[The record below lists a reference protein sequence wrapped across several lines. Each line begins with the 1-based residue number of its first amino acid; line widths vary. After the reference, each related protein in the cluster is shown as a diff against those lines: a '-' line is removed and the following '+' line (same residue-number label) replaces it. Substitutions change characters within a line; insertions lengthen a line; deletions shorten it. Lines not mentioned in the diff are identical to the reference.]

1 MASTPAF
8 VATPKSP
15 FIIISTGVTTR
26 TISGVTGLSSLY
38 AGGSSGSRVDQIVIR
53 ATGTTTAGCI
63 RLFMYSGSGNATLID
78 EIAVPSFVPAATE
91 SAYNINRTYSNLVVP
106 NGYTLYVCTHNSE
119 SFAVHAI
126 GGDF

>member
-26 TISGVTGLSSLY
+26 TISTTTGLSSLY
-38 AGGSSGSRVDQIVIR
+38 VGGASGSRIDQIVVR
-53 ATGTTTAGCI
+53 ATSTTTAGCI

-78 EIAVPSFVPAATE
+78 EISVSAVTPSATE
-91 SAYNINRTYSNLVVP
+91 PAFNSTKTYNNLFVP

>member
-1 MASTPAF
+1 MASSPAF
-8 VATPKSP
+8 VATPRSY
-15 FIIISTGVTTR
+15 FEIISSGITTR
-26 TISGVTGLSSLY
+26 TISGVTGLTSLF
-38 AGGSSGSRVDQIVIR
+38 AGGASGSRIDQIVVR
-53 ATGTTTAGCI
+53 ATSTTTQGCI

-78 EIAVPSFVPAATE
+78 EISVAAITPTATDPAFNT
-91 SAYNINRTYSNLVVP
+91 SKTYNNLFVP